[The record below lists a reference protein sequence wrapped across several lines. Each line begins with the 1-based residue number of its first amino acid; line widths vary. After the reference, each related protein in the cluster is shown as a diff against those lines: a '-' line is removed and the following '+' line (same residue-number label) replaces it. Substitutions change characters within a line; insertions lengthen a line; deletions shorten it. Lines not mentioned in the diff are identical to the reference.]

1 MTKIKRYKPYLEIL
15 PVVSI
20 LLFVLLVGIFGAFI
34 QSLGYFPII
43 GMKEIS
49 LKYYRDIFRSTT
61 FLKSMG
67 FTLYITAVS
76 SVISVSLG
84 VILAR
89 IITELENTSEKGSGR
104 KKADIFYKLPIV
116 IPHITVALFAITFLS
131 DSGIISRIM
140 YGMGIKNS
148 QEIFSNVLFS
158 SNGAGIIISYIWK
171 ETPYVLLTC
180 IAVLRRISTR
190 HEMAAI
196 NLGAGKVYAFVKV
209 TLPMLLPTILSVFTI
224 VFSFSFGAYEIP
236 MLLGSTVPK
245 TLPVQAFIEYQ
256 NPMLTDR
263 PYAMAMNMIIVFFCL
278 VFVLMF
284 NYIIKRVILG
294 KNN

>member
-1 MTKIKRYKPYLEIL
+1 MTKIKKYKPYMEIL

-20 LLFVLLVGIFGAFI
+20 LVFVLVVGIFGAFI

-43 GMKEIS
+43 GMDELT
-49 LKYYRDIFRSTT
+49 LKFYIDIFKNET
-61 FLKSMG
+61 FVKSLI

-76 SVISVSLG
+76 SIIAVSLG
-84 VILAR
+84 VILAKV
-89 IITELENTSEKGSGR
+89 ITELENSSKKSG
-104 KKADIFYKLPIV
+104 KKSKIDIFYKIPIV
-116 IPHITVALFAITFLS
+116 VPHITVALFAITFLS
-131 DSGIISRIM
+131 DSGILARIL
-140 YGMGIKNS
+140 YAIGVKNS
-148 QEIFSNVLFS
+148 QKIFSDVLFS
-158 SNGAGIIISYIWK
+158 SNGLGIILSYIWK

-180 IAVLRRISTR
+180 LAVLRRISSK

-196 NLGAGKVYAFVKV
+196 NLGAGKIYAFFRV

-263 PYAMAMNMIIVFFCL
+263 PYAMAMNMIIVFFCI
-278 VFVLMF
+278 VFVVFF
-284 NYIIKRVILG
+284 NYIIKKIILG
-294 KNN
+294 KNS